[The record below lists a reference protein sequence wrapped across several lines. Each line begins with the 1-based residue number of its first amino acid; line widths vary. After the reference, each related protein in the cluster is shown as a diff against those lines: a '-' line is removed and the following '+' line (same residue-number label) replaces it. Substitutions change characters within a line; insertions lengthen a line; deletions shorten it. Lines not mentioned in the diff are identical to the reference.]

1 MSAASSYSLTFPAQ
15 SNIPS
20 DFFFYLPEYSRFQN
34 WYYFMGVNLEIQ
46 KCTKEESPRF
56 DTFIDIF
63 NDFFKKAF
71 VVVLVLFVF
80 VYSRQGF
87 SEFAR

>member
-1 MSAASSYSLTFPAQ
+1 
-15 SNIPS
+15 
-20 DFFFYLPEYSRFQN
+20 
-34 WYYFMGVNLEIQ
+34 MGVNLEIQ